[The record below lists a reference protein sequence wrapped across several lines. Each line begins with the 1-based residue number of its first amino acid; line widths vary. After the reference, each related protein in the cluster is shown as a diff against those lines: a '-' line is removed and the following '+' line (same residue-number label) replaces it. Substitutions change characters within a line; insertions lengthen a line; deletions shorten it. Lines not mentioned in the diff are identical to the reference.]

1 MSEYVKTYVLYVSLT
16 WVLAAVKWR
25 VSSSNKLTS
34 YFLLLTSYFLLLT
47 LLTSYLGVGGGK
59 VARQLVDRELLGAH
73 VVALG
78 DREHLHQAEPR
89 RAT

>member
-1 MSEYVKTYVLYVSLT
+1 MSEYVKTYVPYVSLT
-16 WVLAAVKWR
+16 WMSAAVKWR
-25 VSSSNKLTS
+25 VSSSNSPTS
-34 YFLLLTSYFLLLT
+34 LLPTSYFLLLT

-73 VVALG
+73 VAALG

>member
-16 WVLAAVKWR
+16 WVLAAIKWR
-25 VSSSNKLTS
+25 VSSSNELTS
-34 YFLLLTSYFLLLT
+34 YFLLLTLPLT

-73 VVALG
+73 VAALG